1 MSRDTGLLVDL
12 EEDLGISNLATK
24 NDQRTCAS
32 FCHLELIRYEVGFLG
47 KLDEELLVPPPGFPM
62 RMARREQRPSLGGRW
77 DRNPGLCATGFFP
90 LYGGNRCQNFQHSH
104 VTRTHVDDVLD
115 LVLTT
120 ICQNRYACDLTDVN
134 ADFLT
139 MMAALVKSGTT
150 RAGGCA
156 PHQACEQR

>member
-1 MSRDTGLLVDL
+1 MMRLQKMSEGTGLLATL
-12 EEDLGISNLATK
+12 EEDLGLSNLATK

-32 FCHLELIRYEVGFLG
+32 FCHLELIRYELGFPDML
-47 KLDEELLVPPPGFPM
+47 EEDFLVSHPGIPM
-62 RMARREQRPSLGGRW
+62 RMARCDERFSLGSRS

-120 ICQNRYACDLTDVN
+120 ICQDRYACDVADVN

-139 MMAALVKSGTT
+139 MMAALVKSGICSKA
-150 RAGGCA
+150 R
-156 PHQACEQR
+156 